1 MKYFQASLCVVF
13 SFTPH
18 LSIWFKQ
25 WLGMDYLSRPTCWL
39 SKVLLSKGTW
49 SSIIT
54 NSIKVY
60 YQVSLKQ
67 GLMCF
72 SYFYFYFFVVCIM
85 KYFIYLIYE
94 LYISLKRSVIFHSVS
109 VTSYL
114 TVICYSHYFVCACP
128 QDVLTIQLELGHQAD
143 FKREI
148 SPNGFTHDWSVF
160 VRGQDGAPIQHF
172 VEKVVFHLHETFK
185 NPKRGKLWQW
195 GKDLDSVKFIN
206 VIIQWFVV
214 YFV

>member
-1 MKYFQASLCVVF
+1 MLTVKSFALKGNLIKYHYQQYQ
-13 SFTPH
+13 
-18 LSIWFKQ
+18 SI
-25 WLGMDYLSRPTCWL
+25 L
-39 SKVLLSKGTW
+39 
-49 SSIIT
+49 SSIT
-54 NSIKVY
+54 EARFDVFF
-60 YQVSLKQ
+60 LF
-67 GLMCF
+67 L
-72 SYFYFYFFVVCIM
+72 FFVVCIM
-85 KYFIYLIYE
+85 KYFIDLIYE
-94 LYISLKRSVIFHSVS
+94 LYISLKRSVIFHS

-185 NPKRGKLWQW
+185 NPKRGKL
-195 GKDLDSVKFIN
+195 
-206 VIIQWFVV
+206 
-214 YFV
+214 